1 ASLAA
6 LTVFKTFNFDDEKKY
21 LSGISNVSRNTGLQG
36 RYEYYHKDP
45 TIIFD
50 SAHNP
55 EGIEAFLWEFEK
67 EVGGYDRKVV
77 IFGAMQD
84 KNISA
89 MLKLLSSSFD
99 EILVTEIK
107 YERAAKP
114 EEIKKLGENLNI
126 RCSIIRGPVKYIEEF
141 KSGNRDE
148 CLVVLG
154 SMYLLGEIKQQLLL
168 GVA

>member
-1 ASLAA
+1 M
-6 LTVFKTFNFDDEKKY
+6 
-21 LSGISNVSRNTGLQG
+21 QG
-36 RYEYYHKDP
+36 RFEYYHKHP

-55 EGIEAFLWEFEK
+55 EGIESFLSEFK
-67 EVGGYDRKVV
+67 KDANGYSKKVV
-77 IFGAMQD
+77 IFGAMRD

-89 MLKLLSSSFD
+89 MLKLLSTSFD

-114 EEIKKLGENLNI
+114 EEIKEIGEQLNI
-126 RCSIIRGPVKYIEEF
+126 KCKIISEPIKYVEDF
-141 KSGNRDE
+141 KSRNHEE

-154 SMYLLGEIKQQLLL
+154 SMYLLGEIKQQLLM